1 MPPATPRLKIGHLA
15 IDRVTFDE
23 ALHAIGRLVDA
34 KQGGYICTPNVDHV
48 VLAETDLAFRD
59 AYARADLVVVDGM
72 PIVWGS
78 KLLDVPLPERISG
91 SDLILPLMKMAAE
104 RGWRVYMLGGG
115 PGTAEEAGRKI
126 QQQYPVNIVGYDS
139 PMVSTAKGAEQNEP
153 ILRKVREAK
162 ADLLF
167 VALGSPKQET
177 WIGQVAE
184 QLRPT
189 VAIGVGAGFDF
200 IAGRAKRAPQWVA
213 RAGFEWLYRLAHE
226 PRRLWRRYL
235 VNDPKFAAVLLREVK
250 ERRAGR

>member
-1 MPPATPRLKIGHLA
+1 MPSPFPRLKVGHLA

-23 ALHAIGRLVDA
+23 ALQHIGRLVDA
-34 KQGGYICTPNVDHV
+34 KAGGYICTPNVDHV
-48 VLAETDLAFRD
+48 VLAETDLGFRD

-72 PIVWGS
+72 PIVWAS
-78 KLLDVPLPERISG
+78 KLLDPTLPERISG
-91 SDLILPLMKMAAE
+91 SDLILPLMKLAAE
-104 RGWRVYMLGGG
+104 RGWRVYLLGAG
-115 PGTAEEAGRKI
+115 PGTAEEAARRI
-126 QQQYPVNIVGYDS
+126 QEKYPVNIVGCDS
-139 PMVSTAKGAEQNEP
+139 PRVSTDKGGEQNEP

-200 IAGRAKRAPQWVA
+200 IAGKARRAPPWIA
-213 RAGFEWLYRLAHE
+213 RAGFEWLYRLLHE
-226 PRRLWRRYL
+226 PKRLWRRYL
-235 VNDPKFAAVLLREVK
+235 VNDPKFAAVLLRELR
-250 ERRAGR
+250 ERRTRG

>member
-1 MPPATPRLKIGHLA
+1 
-15 IDRVTFDE
+15 
-23 ALHAIGRLVDA
+23 
-34 KQGGYICTPNVDHV
+34 
-48 VLAETDLAFRD
+48 
-59 AYARADLVVVDGM
+59 
-72 PIVWGS
+72 
-78 KLLDVPLPERISG
+78 
-91 SDLILPLMKMAAE
+91 
-104 RGWRVYMLGGG
+104 
-115 PGTAEEAGRKI
+115 
-126 QQQYPVNIVGYDS
+126 
-139 PMVSTAKGAEQNEP
+139 MVSTAKGAEQNEP